1 MPSSFASTQSFFYSK
16 DGVETRQVRGWHE
29 AATIKF
35 WKAIARSTNAIVLP
49 QWRMAAGIR

>member
-16 DGVETRQVRGWHE
+16 DGVETWQVRGWHE

>member
-16 DGVETRQVRGWHE
+16 DGVETRQVRG
-29 AATIKF
+29 ATIKF